1 MILDELLEF
10 VDATAIATATGAALA
25 GDVIDLGAVPQDFGH
40 GKAMYWVVNISTAV
54 TSGAGATVQFKLMSD
69 AAAAI
74 NPATG
79 TVHVDTG
86 AIAKATLVA
95 GYMRVYPMPLG
106 VGNVYERY
114 LGVTTTVGTA
124 VLTAGAF
131 NSFLTYDPSYW
142 KSYADGVN

>member
-25 GDVIDLGAVPQDFGH
+25 GDVVDLGAEPQDFGH
-40 GKAMYWVVNISTAV
+40 GRGMYWVIQITTAV
-54 TSGAGATVQFKLMSD
+54 TSGGAATVQFKLGSD

-74 NPATG
+74 TPATM
-79 TVHVDTG
+79 TVHVDSG
-86 AIAKATLVA
+86 AIAKATLAA
-95 GYMRVYPMPLG
+95 GYTRVYPMPLG

-114 LGVTTTVGTA
+114 LGVTTTVATA
-124 VLTAGAF
+124 ALTAGAF

-142 KSYADGVN
+142 KSYADATN